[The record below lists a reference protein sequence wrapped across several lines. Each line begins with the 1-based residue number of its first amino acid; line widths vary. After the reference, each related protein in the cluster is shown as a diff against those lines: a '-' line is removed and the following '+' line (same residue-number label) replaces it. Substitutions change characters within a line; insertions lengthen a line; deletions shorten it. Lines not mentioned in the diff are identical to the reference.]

1 MKKLTA
7 LLLILTLL
15 ALCVVPAFADS
26 DIPADGYVPKRE
38 WRLIHGRGAYYLNQS
53 SDYNESWSEGNY
65 SGSYKGTITY
75 DATFGGD
82 KLVQLVYTNKFDD
95 TYVSPDGKEHWSG
108 SEKLTMTSSG
118 QPIAYERTDDQE
130 GKTYKYTYDGK
141 AWHDEKGNE
150 VTMVGI
156 DEWGKDLMKD
166 YEPEFKWYNN
176 TVCLLGLPIRDLKP
190 SLTDKWYTIV
200 PVDLTKDAVYTYP
213 MIAGSI
219 YYVGECQVTVKDG
232 QVTTHFSIPEG
243 LCYDKR
249 HCLQWFTSLDDITP
263 EFLNNL
269 NAGYTFGQP
278 VSIADDLKGQD
289 VGILFICNQ
298 LQYHIPFS
306 YSGKGFPTRYY
317 SGQDFV
323 RAAQADMRALLAK
336 IQK

>member
-1 MKKLTA
+1 MMKKLTA
-7 LLLILTLL
+7 LLLIMSLL

-38 WRLIHGRGAYYLNQS
+38 WRLNHGRGAYYLEQDAGS
-53 SDYNESWSEGNY
+53 YEYDNEYYTGNSQY
-65 SGSYKGTITY
+65 KYKGT
-75 DATFGGD
+75 FSGD
-82 KLVQLVYTNKFDD
+82 KLKEVEYSGKF
-95 TYVSPDGKEHWSG
+95 H
-108 SEKLTMTSSG
+108 EKDNET
-118 QPIAYERTDDQE
+118 
-130 GKTYKYTYDGK
+130 GKTYDGAFSCRVTAGGTVLEYTETWNGETVTYTYDGK
-141 AWHDEKGNE
+141 TWKDKKGNE
-150 VTMVGI
+150 A
-156 DEWGKDLMKD
+156 DFSEYGKWVIEN

-200 PVDLTKDAVYTYP
+200 PVDLTRDAVYTYP

-232 QVTTHFSIPEG
+232 QVTTDFSIPEG

-298 LQYHIPFS
+298 LQYRIPFL
-306 YSGKGFPTRYY
+306 YSGQGFATRFY

-323 RAAQADMRALLAK
+323 KNAQADMRTLLAK